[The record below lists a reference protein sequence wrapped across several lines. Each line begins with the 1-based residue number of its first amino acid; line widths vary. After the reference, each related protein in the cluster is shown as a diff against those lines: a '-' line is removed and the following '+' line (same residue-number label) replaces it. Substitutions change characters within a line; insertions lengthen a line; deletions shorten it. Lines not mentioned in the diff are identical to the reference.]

1 MTTTNQQELLN
12 QVIAIIADIVSI
24 DKATIKPDATLESLG
39 ADSLDQLEIIMKIEE
54 KFGIEIDDEQ
64 AQKIKTL
71 DQAIQVI
78 DSLQKK

>member
-1 MTTTNQQELLN
+1 MESHQEILN
-12 QVIAIIADIVSI
+12 QVQDIIADIVGT
-24 DKATIKPDATLESLG
+24 DKATIKPESTLDSLG

-78 DSLQKK
+78 ELLQKNK